1 MLLLR
6 WHFRPGLPVAPR
18 LQVGLAPVPSGA
30 LRVAAPLQG
39 QAVLEESRAGQGLS
53 GCLWSLL
60 GASGGR
66 GALTCASWGAVPGAW
81 PRTATLCCPLAHGAA
96 LPARGLRR
104 AVAGLAG
111 SPAVCGTVAQVSAAG
126 M

>member
-1 MLLLR
+1 M
-6 WHFRPGLPVAPR
+6 V
-18 LQVGLAPVPSGA
+18 
-30 LRVAAPLQG
+30 APLQG

-60 GASGGR
+60 GASSGH

-81 PRTATLCCPLAHGAA
+81 PRTATLCCPLAHGVA
-96 LPARGLRR
+96 LPACGPRW

-111 SPAVCGTVAQVSAAG
+111 SPAVCGTVAQASLAG